1 MADHRLNDNITRHM
15 LPKWNATIIH
25 NFISSSDQSSS
36 SHIGSIINK
45 NDNVQNQSNIEPYKQ
60 HAHLLREFYGI
71 DGGTPEQQDSPTTLL
86 SRQFDGAQS
95 LFEVSARLADGK
107 ELLRDALSTITNEH
121 ATTKMTNIAIRII
134 QKSVLPLMDV
144 ASDVSRKKSA
154 NVVGPIAGGKYAHR
168 REEVNRKKM
177 IKSTKVTQETGL
189 VMVNE
194 FVHGHSPPDKRVQL
208 KRKVVS
214 SDPLPAPALPINGKE
229 YGAGEFLGI
238 IKCYPKGSGER
249 RGMINKMMSP
259 EYQYIKRSLRAVYNL
274 ITDHEKGRMFDFN
287 EPWCYGGKPQIMNDE
302 DVECFTESVRK
313 NPGEKT

>member
-1 MADHRLNDNITRHM
+1 MTTSHDACYQNGM
-15 LPKWNATIIH
+15 QQPAIILILRRSNPH
-25 NFISSSDQSSS
+25 HHTLAASSTKTTMSRISPTVSPTN
-36 SHIGSIINK
+36 G
-45 NDNVQNQSNIEPYKQ
+45 KQ

-121 ATTKMTNIAIRII
+121 ATTKMTNITIIII
-134 QKSVLPLMDV
+134 QKSVLPLMDI
-144 ASDVSRKKSA
+144 ASDVSRTSA
-154 NVVGPIAGGKYAHR
+154 NVVGPIAGGNYAHR

-177 IKSTKVTQETGL
+177 IKSTKVTQKTGL

-214 SDPLPAPALPINGKE
+214 SDPLPAPALPVNEKE
-229 YGAGEFLGI
+229 YGTGEFLGI

-249 RGMINKMMSP
+249 RGLINKMMSP